1 MTIFPIFAVTYNFNN
16 SISSLYATRGHLIF
30 LTHSKSLR
38 DMISEASFFLLQLIH
53 AVFSAI
59 NIQNG
64 EFVKC
69 YFRLVWHIRG
79 ENMFYFYL
87 EGRFAKILKKIWSE
101 KVNILKHA
109 KHVKLVTS
117 NMQRRQQNVAAGFT

>member
-1 MTIFPIFAVTYNFNN
+1 
-16 SISSLYATRGHLIF
+16 
-30 LTHSKSLR
+30 
-38 DMISEASFFLLQLIH
+38 
-53 AVFSAI
+53 
-59 NIQNG
+59 
-64 EFVKC
+64 
-69 YFRLVWHIRG
+69 
-79 ENMFYFYL
+79 MFYFYL